1 MINNKGL
8 RPLSLPKKKRKNVQ
22 SKFGKIMQPRRQG
35 NRFKTVEIPNFQGE
49 KSEDRFQTN
58 EHNIIVLDTEDD
70 SNQTESNHFNS
81 RKDGFLI

>member
-1 MINNKGL
+1 M
-8 RPLSLPKKKRKNVQ
+8 
-22 SKFGKIMQPRRQG
+22 
-35 NRFKTVEIPNFQGE
+35 EIPNFQGQ

-58 EHNIIVLDTEDD
+58 EHNIIALDTEDD